1 MRSRYTAFVIKDAD
15 YLIKTWH
22 PSCHAADF
30 RQEIEGGF
38 ANTHWLGLTVFE
50 SSPGSH
56 HDEGFVSF
64 VARFTENAR
73 PGAIIERSRFLKE
86 SGQWYYIDVLRT
98 ICPDQKGL
106 IARITNICYKHE
118 LNIVQNNEFVDHRT
132 GRFFMRT
139 ELEGIFNDTTLLA
152 DLDSALPDGSVRE
165 LNPAGRRRIV
175 ILVTKEAHCLGDLL
189 MKANYGGLDVEIAAV
204 IGNHET
210 LRTLVE
216 RFDIPFELV
225 SHEGH
230 TREEHD
236 NLMAAAIEAH
246 NPDYVVLAKYM
257 RVLTPSFVA
266 RFPNKIINIHHS
278 FLPAFIG
285 ARPYHQ
291 AYERGVKIIGA
302 TAHYVNDNLDEGPI
316 IMQDVIHVDHTYTA
330 EDMMRAGR
338 DVEKNVLSRALYQV
352 LAQRVF
358 VGVSFDMMRPAS
370 SRKQASKNALPRGGV
385 PERPK
390 GADCKSAVIDFEGSN
405 PSPTTISQH
414 DLKI

>member
-1 MRSRYTAFVIKDAD
+1 MHSLQRK
-15 YLIKTWH
+15 
-22 PSCHAADF
+22 
-30 RQEIEGGF
+30 
-38 ANTHWLGLTVFE
+38 
-50 SSPGSH
+50 
-56 HDEGFVSF
+56 
-64 VARFTENAR
+64 
-73 PGAIIERSRFLKE
+73 
-86 SGQWYYIDVLRT
+86 VLRT

-132 GRFFMRT
+132 AASLCVPSSKVSLMTPPCSPISIARCRKAQSGT
-139 ELEGIFNDTTLLA
+139 H
-152 DLDSALPDGSVRE
+152 
-165 LNPAGRRRIV
+165 PAGRRRVV

-189 MKANYGGLDVEIAAV
+189 MKANYGGLDVDIAAV

-225 SHEGH
+225 SHEGLS
-230 TREEHD
+230 REEHD
-236 NLMAAAIEAH
+236 QRMGDAIAAH
-246 NPDYVVLAKYM
+246 DPDYVVLAKYM
-257 RVLTPSFVA
+257 RVLTPEFVA

-358 VGVSFDMMRPAS
+358 VYGNR
-370 SRKQASKNALPRGGV
+370 
-385 PERPK
+385 
-390 GADCKSAVIDFEGSN
+390 
-405 PSPTTISQH
+405 TII
-414 DLKI
+414 L